1 MLFIIAL
8 SAFTVA
14 LCVAIHYEFL
24 FRLSDF
30 ICTLGINHRSRV
42 VVGVMLALAAH
53 VIEIIIFGGVYF
65 LILDVEHI
73 GGFIGTPI
81 EDLADCI
88 YFSFVTYTT
97 LGFGDMIPQGWM
109 RFMVGVEAMT
119 GLVSIAWTASYLY
132 FQMEQNWKD

>member
-1 MLFIIAL
+1 MLLIITL

-30 ICTLGINHRSRV
+30 VCSLGTNHRGRV

-53 VIEIIIFGGVYF
+53 VIEIIIFGAAYF
-65 LILDVEHI
+65 LVLDIDSI

-81 EDLADCI
+81 KDLSDCI

-97 LGFGDMIPQGWM
+97 LGFGDMLPQDWI
-109 RFMVGVEAMT
+109 RFLVGVEAMT

-132 FQMEQNWKD
+132 FQMEQSWKD